1 MRRITGLDINGWH
14 DFAVHDAKPDA
25 DDEAAAGSSALNII
39 DGGTGTV
46 VVAMHDPDAK
56 DVTPNFIGGPQA
68 MHSPI
73 GRGNGWGKTGAP
85 KRRISVRSLL
95 EDLLSS
101 DDGKERAAQWQATT
115 LALTAQADEVVA
127 IVPDRPE
134 LDETRQEFLLNALRR
149 RGVSIRLLWHPVA
162 RLLAA
167 LEENLIPAPC
177 DGMRVACI
185 DHSDNGYVLQVLTL
199 RALEGHPGLF
209 APERAET
216 GKVVRTG
223 LDDFGLQALFTQAE
237 AAVHA
242 ANPMAEFDR
251 QGPSRMAWELLL
263 EDVPPVEE
271 EIIRLDNGSWTSL
284 APPQTDLHTVQLRL
298 PPLDLADAS
307 AVLLST
313 PVGAGLREPIRRAV
327 AAAAVGRPVLLMPR
341 EAAATGA
348 LLAGRRIEQG
358 IPHYLDRLE
367 QVSLAVLEGQ
377 DVVLTDLVP
386 ANAVVAA
393 NREYVSA
400 PVTGLGWPAGAR
412 NVTFYLRKGA
422 EFRKWTT
429 TDVSP
434 PSRNQPVEVALR
446 QMPAQ
451 GRAAVF
457 VTSNDW
463 DVLRSRPVFLDWSTL
478 EHDPRSFEEIAAE
491 LKPKPVVP
499 ERVTGFA
506 HIDRW
511 TGNDRIA
518 AFGPFISKFEL
529 RDAAQL
535 REFLSKQVPID
546 VNGSGAGFTPAR
558 LLDFDGE
565 PPEETE
571 AGLIEALDRALS
583 LVSSAC
589 FSAVSSRRPLP
600 DNTLLLAATWAFG
613 RCPLALQD
621 EIMKAAHAYLEL
633 RPHVFLENRSAST
646 AILHGIGRI
655 IKEKS
660 RLELAIDL
668 LLHQQPSKGNVP
680 AALAALLSRPIAT
693 PDVLTEERIVKITE
707 FVAALLL
714 ELQESQKFG
723 TVLNYALQIVGGTL
737 RCRERH
743 PYALL
748 LGASKGADEI
758 HERLASLKR
767 LLERRAAGSRQIRA
781 KLGIIDNLME
791 MLSGSGGDSHILINI
806 ESLDTDGDD
815 AAA

>member
-46 VVAMHDPDAK
+46 VVAMHDHDAK
-56 DVTPNFIGGPQA
+56 DVTPHFIGGPQA

-85 KRRISVRSLL
+85 ERRISVRSLL

-101 DDGKERAAQWQATT
+101 NDGKERAAQWQATT

-162 RLLAA
+162 TLLAA

-199 RALEGHPGLF
+199 RALQDHPGLF

-223 LDDFGLQALFTQAE
+223 PDAFGLQSLFTQAE

-284 APPQTDLHTVQLRL
+284 SPPQTDLHTVQLRL

-307 AVLLST
+307 AVLLTT
-313 PVGAGLREPIRRAV
+313 PVGAGLRESIRRAV
-327 AAAAVGRPVLLMPR
+327 AAAAGGRPVLLMPR

-412 NVTFYLRKGA
+412 NVTFYLRKGP

-478 EHDPRSFEEIAAE
+478 EHDPRSFEEIAEE

-506 HIDRW
+506 HIDQW
-511 TGNDRIA
+511 TGSDRIA
-518 AFGPFISKFEL
+518 AFGTFIPEFEL
-529 RDAAQL
+529 RDAATL
-535 REFLSKQVPID
+535 RQFLSKAALID
-546 VNGSGAGFTPAR
+546 TGEPGAGFTRAH

-565 PPEETE
+565 PPEETD
-571 AGLIEALDRALS
+571 AALIKALDRALA

-589 FSAVSSRRPLP
+589 LSAVSSRRPLP

-613 RCPLALQD
+613 RCPLDLQD
-621 EIMKAAHAYLEL
+621 EILKAAHAYLDS
-633 RPHVFLENRSAST
+633 RPHVFLETRSAST
-646 AILHGIGRI
+646 VILHGMGRI

-660 RLELAIDL
+660 RLERAIDL
-668 LLHQQPSKGNVP
+668 LLRQQPSKGNVA
-680 AALAALLSRPIAT
+680 AALAALLSRPVAT
-693 PDVLTEERIVKITE
+693 PAVLTEERMAKTAK
-707 FVAALLL
+707 FVAALLI

-723 TVLNYALQIVGGTL
+723 TVLNYALQITGGLL
-737 RCRERH
+737 RCREQH

-748 LGASKGADEI
+748 RQNSKDADAIYEQLAGLKLLM
-758 HERLASLKR
+758 ERNPARIK
-767 LLERRAAGSRQIRA
+767 QIGT
-781 KLGIIDNLME
+781 KLGIIGNLME
-791 MLSGSGGDSHILINI
+791 MLSGSGGDSHILISI
-806 ESLDTDGDD
+806 ESLDADGDD